1 KTNGIASMSG
11 GMAEGLAKRV
21 SGKNITKGVSV
32 QVGQLETAIDLR
44 VIVEYGMKINEVC
57 RDLQRKVK
65 DAVEMMTGL
74 KVVEVNVKVDGVELG
89 EFRDAKAAENKIR

>member
-1 KTNGIASMSG
+1 
-11 GMAEGLAKRV
+11 
-21 SGKNITKGVSV
+21 
-32 QVGQLETAIDLR
+32 
-44 VIVEYGMKINEVC
+44 
-57 RDLQRKVK
+57 VK